1 MQTGYEIKLPDR
13 LRNMFARN
21 KNQSNE
27 IILNVKGL
35 LHSVTH
41 VETDDVGHDIFDRP
55 MWPRDA
61 YEAKQL
67 SHAGS
72 AIVGDIG
79 IHTLEPVKSGSSV
92 PYSGVRS
99 RTPTVL

>member
-61 YEAKQL
+61 YEAKQ
-67 SHAGS
+67 
-72 AIVGDIG
+72 
-79 IHTLEPVKSGSSV
+79 
-92 PYSGVRS
+92 
-99 RTPTVL
+99 